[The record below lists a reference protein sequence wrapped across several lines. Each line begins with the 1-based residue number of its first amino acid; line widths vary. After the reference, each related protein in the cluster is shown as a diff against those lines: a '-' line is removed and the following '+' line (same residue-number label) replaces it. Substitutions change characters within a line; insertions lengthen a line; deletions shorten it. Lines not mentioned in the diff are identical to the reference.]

1 MAAARSQ
8 ASKPAEGLVINV
20 RPTSNGANPDIYPRQ
35 PAGWLDLLAAG
46 VNGSEVELL
55 VGKRAR
61 PDVEKGTPIVILCA
75 GLIRCRLRA
84 RRLANGIYG
93 FMVVVAG
100 ADVVDAVPI
109 TVSRDDL
116 LVRWENAFGRPP
128 PSPVTFMGVR
138 DAWWREDDEKP
149 FPGWVSAGLP
159 AEVAEVAKGLVR
171 SFPPKTA
178 AAPPGS
184 PKAGS
189 PVAPTATPAASS
201 QTPAKPALVVH
212 APQAEAPA
220 PKAPPAAPKPPP
232 GQGSLF

>member
-1 MAAARSQ
+1 MAK
-8 ASKPAEGLVINV
+8 ASKSAEGLVITLQ
-20 RPTSNGANPDIYPRQ
+20 PTSNGANPDIHPRQ

-55 VGKRAR
+55 VGKRGR

-84 RRLANGIYG
+84 HRLANGIYG
-93 FMVVVAG
+93 FMVVVTG
-100 ADVVDAVPI
+100 ANVVDAVPI
-109 TVSRDDL
+109 SVSRDNL
-116 LVRWENAFGRPP
+116 LVQGEDAGH
-128 PSPVTFMGVR
+128 PSSSLLTFAGIR

-149 FPGWVSAGLP
+149 FPGWAWAGLP

-184 PKAGS
+184 PKAGPS
-189 PVAPTATPAASS
+189 PAPTPTPAASS
-201 QTPAKPALVVH
+201 PAPATPALVVH

-220 PKAPPAAPKPPP
+220 PKAPPKLPPAAPP